1 MQFRTPAPVICLLLA
16 AGSVFAQPAPTPL
29 TSVALFRVQPD
40 RIERFV
46 EMSQMILAA
55 LEKLRQ
61 SGTIQGYGIDSDI
74 LHTQKPNVVFWF
86 AAENWAGIYE
96 GQKAVQ
102 SSLKANA
109 DKMKDL
115 YAVADFD
122 KHQDLLVRSVER
134 GGRAVPQGVLPVTM
148 FRQEKVKPGKMAA
161 ARTMFAHHDKPVL
174 DQLVKDG
181 AIYSYSM
188 DVEAIHTMEP
198 GAAWFLILAPDLAA
212 QDKIRAAFDAAWD
225 KLTPVER
232 AAREAMR
239 DEVCDRS
246 AHRDSVAQALVFR
259 SR

>member
-1 MQFRTPAPVICLLLA
+1 MQYGTPVPVFCLLLA
-16 AGSVFAQPAPTPL
+16 AGSVSAQPASMPL
-29 TSVALFRVQPD
+29 TSVSLFRVAPD
-40 RIERFV
+40 KIERFV
-46 EMSQMILAA
+46 ELSQMIIPAI
-55 LEKLRQ
+55 EKLRQ
-61 SGTIQGYGIDSDI
+61 SGSILAYGIDSDI
-74 LHTQKPNVVFWF
+74 LHTQNPNVVFWF
-86 AAENWAGIYE
+86 AAENWAGISE

-102 SSLKANA
+102 SALKANA
-109 DKMKDL
+109 DRMKDL

-122 KHQDLLVRSVER
+122 KHQDLLVRSVEQ
-134 GGRAVPQGVLPVTM
+134 GGRAVPQGVLPVTI
-148 FRQEKVKPGKMAA
+148 FQQEKVKPGKMAA

-198 GAAWFLILAPDLAA
+198 GVAWFLIIAPDLAA
-212 QDKIRAAFDAAWD
+212 QDKIRAAFNAAWE

-239 DEVCDRS
+239 DEVYDRS